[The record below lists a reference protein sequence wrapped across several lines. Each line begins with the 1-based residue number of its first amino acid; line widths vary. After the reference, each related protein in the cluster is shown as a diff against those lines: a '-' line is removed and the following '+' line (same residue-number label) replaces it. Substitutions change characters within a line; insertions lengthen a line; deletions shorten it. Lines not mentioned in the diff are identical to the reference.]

1 MTQRQIARVTGAY
14 VALIG
19 NYLESDLDHDLDLD
33 PSLRLKDQIRSDL
46 DHDEEDVE
54 TRFRTLAAKYGIDLE
69 DVELSTIERNMF
81 WFVQNLDTVR
91 YPAAY
96 IRKMV
101 RDCGVRRR
109 VGFQPPASST
119 CSTDRTQQRKAEDS
133 EEKETTEI
141 YGYPVE
147 ELDKMAPYLDYST
160 YSAISAVLPA
170 SSRILFRSFED
181 VRSSRAKTR
190 VFLAEG
196 KKRGVL

>member
-1 MTQRQIARVTGAY
+1 MTRTEMSTVTGAY
-14 VALIG
+14 LALIG

-54 TRFRTLAAKYGIDLE
+54 TKFRTLAAKYGIDLE

-101 RDCGVRRR
+101 RDCGVRKRI
-109 VGFQPPASST
+109 GFQPSKQPP
-119 CSTDRTQQRKAEDS
+119 EEE

-141 YGYPVE
+141 YGFPVE
-147 ELDKMAPYLDYST
+147 ELDQLASFLDSRT

-170 SSRILFRSFED
+170 SSRILFRSLED
-181 VRSSRAKTR
+181 VRSSRAKIR

>member
-19 NYLESDLDHDLDLD
+19 NYLESDLDQDHDLDLKVLD
-33 PSLRLKDQIRSDL
+33 QDQIRSDPESK
-46 DHDEEDVE
+46 EEDVE

-81 WFVQNLDTVR
+81 WFVNNLETVR

-109 VGFQPPASST
+109 VGFQPSK
-119 CSTDRTQQRKAEDS
+119 QQTADS

-147 ELDKMAPYLDYST
+147 ELDQLASFLDNRT
-160 YSAISAVLPA
+160 YSAISAVLPS
-170 SSRILFRSFED
+170 SSRILFRSLED

>member
-1 MTQRQIARVTGAY
+1 MTQREIARVTGAY
-14 VALIG
+14 LALIASCSG
-19 NYLESDLDHDLDLD
+19 SDLDQDHDLDLKVLD
-33 PSLRLKDQIRSDL
+33 QDQIRSDPES
-46 DHDEEDVE
+46 EEQDVE
-54 TRFRTLAAKYGIDLE
+54 TKFRTLAAKYGIDLE

-81 WFVQNLDTVR
+81 WFVNNLETVR

-109 VGFQPPASST
+109 VGFQPSK
-119 CSTDRTQQRKAEDS
+119 QQTADS

-147 ELDKMAPYLDYST
+147 ELDQLASFLDSRT
-160 YSAISAVLPA
+160 YSAISAVLPS
-170 SSRILFRSFED
+170 SSRILFRSLED

>member
-1 MTQRQIARVTGAY
+1 MTRNMMSLVTGAY
-14 VALIG
+14 MALIG
-19 NYLESDLDHDLDLD
+19 EWSGSDLDQDHDLDLKVLD
-33 PSLRLKDQIRSDL
+33 QDQIRSDP
-46 DHDEEDVE
+46 DGKEQDVE
-54 TRFRTLAAKYGIDLE
+54 TKFRMLATKYGIDLE

-81 WFVQNLDTVR
+81 WFVNNMDTVR

-101 RDCGVRRR
+101 RDCGMRKR
-109 VGFQPPASST
+109 VGFQPTKPAK
-119 CSTDRTQQRKAEDS
+119 QDS
-133 EEKETTEI
+133 EEQQVTEI

-147 ELDKMAPYLDYST
+147 ELDAMAPYLDYST
-160 YSAISAVLPA
+160 YSAISAALPS

-181 VRSSRAKTR
+181 VRSSRAKLR

>member
-54 TRFRTLAAKYGIDLE
+54 TRFPTLAAKYGIDLE
-69 DVELSTIERNMF
+69 DVELSSIERNMV
-81 WFVQNLDTVR
+81 WFVSNLDTIR

-109 VGFQPPASST
+109 VGFQPTKPPA
-119 CSTDRTQQRKAEDS
+119 EV
-133 EEKETTEI
+133 EEETEITEI
-141 YGYPVE
+141 YGYKVE
-147 ELDKMAPYLDYST
+147 ELDQMAVYLDYST
-160 YSAISAVLPA
+160 YTAILDVLPS
-170 SSRILFRSFED
+170 SSRIMFRSLED